1 MTTTEHGADTGVAG
15 QDVYTFPLSSAQQM
29 LWLAAQMGADGPVY
43 HVPSGYR
50 LRGPLDARL
59 LARALEQL
67 VARHEV
73 LRTTF
78 AVVDGEPAQVVHPE
92 AEFAL
97 RTVDLA
103 RLLADTRE
111 GALADLVEEEARRPF
126 DLVAGPLF
134 RAVLFRLAADEHVLL
149 VTAHHLVWDGWSESV
164 FLGEL
169 GALYAALAAGD
180 EAELDEL
187 AIQYGD
193 YSVWEHDALEA
204 EAPRLVEWWR
214 ERLAGAPQA
223 LTLPGDPTRP
233 AEADHAGA
241 VHAFRV
247 SADVA
252 ARLAAVAREEDASL
266 YPAVLAGF
274 AALLHRLGGDAEV
287 LVGAPV
293 ANRPQVELEALI
305 GAFVNTVVLRVD
317 LAGDPPFRELL
328 RRARN
333 TVHDAQEH
341 QELPF
346 EKLVSELAPRRE
358 PGRTPFFQVMLSF
371 ADASAGGGAPML
383 GPVAVEPFAVATGT
397 AKFDLLLSAEHRA
410 DGLACV
416 LEYATALFDAAAAE
430 RLCGHLAALLA
441 SAAAAPDLRLSELE
455 ILGADE
461 RRALVGEWSG
471 AGETHPV
478 ALPLHRAFEARAFAH
493 PDAVAVTFEGESGS
507 AEVRKCG
514 SASDPREGQRTPA
527 LPHSRTLT
535 YGELN
540 AQANRL
546 ARRLRALGVGPE
558 SRVGLAA
565 ERTPGLVAGILAIL
579 KAGGAYVPLDPAYPA
594 ERLAYV
600 AEDAG
605 VRVVLA
611 DARFRDLV
619 PGVQVVALDDDWA
632 GEPADDLDVAVDP
645 AGLAY
650 VIYTSG
656 STGRPKGVGVT
667 HANVGRLFAC
677 TDRHF
682 GFGEGDVWT
691 LFHSYAFDFSVWEL
705 WGALLYGG
713 RLVVV
718 PTDVSRDPAAF
729 HALLAREGVT
739 VLNQTPS
746 AFRALIPADAAG
758 EALPAL
764 RWVVFGGEA
773 LEPASLRGWFERHG
787 DEQPRLVNMYGIT
800 ETTVHVTYR
809 EVTAEDA
816 AAGGSSPIGVAIP
829 DLRTYLLDAHGRPV
843 PVGIGG
849 ELHVG
854 GGGVARGY
862 LGRPALTA
870 ERFVPD
876 PFSGVPGARLYRSG
890 DLARWTEVRKCESP
904 KVREWNGSAEMSEH
918 SRTAVPA
925 LSHSRTLALE
935 YLGRIDQQVK
945 VRGFRIEP
953 GEVEAALL
961 AHPSVREAA
970 VVARED
976 APGETRLVAYLV
988 AEGEPPAAGVLRAFM
1003 AQGLPDHML
1012 PAAFVALE
1020 RLPLT
1025 PNGKLDRRALPAPEA
1040 GRLAADGAYV
1050 APRGPMEETLAA
1062 VWASVLNVDQVG
1074 VNDNFYALG
1083 GDSIRILRVVS
1094 AARERGI
1101 PLTIRDVARNPTV
1114 AALAALPHTG
1124 SDGGD
1129 GAVHTEPFSL
1139 ISAEDRAKL
1148 PEGVVDAYPLA
1159 RTQLGML
1166 YHREQNP
1173 DLPLYHTL
1181 DSWRFRMP
1189 VDEAAFQ
1196 AACVHVAARHP
1207 NLRTGFDLESYV
1219 EPLQLVWGEAAFPV
1233 GLHDLRHLSTEEQ
1246 DRIVADFCAAEQARP
1261 FELAR
1266 PPQLRFHLHRRTD
1279 DVVQFTLV
1287 ENHAL
1292 FDGWSLHTILAEVLT
1307 CYLALQ
1313 KGEPLPELAPLATTY
1328 RDFIALE
1335 RRAIESPEAR
1345 SFWASLLEGY
1355 EPVTLPRLPD
1365 AGTREGG
1372 RVGRFDYPLR
1382 ASVLRGLRAL
1392 AREQAVPLKSVLLA
1406 AHVKV
1411 VSLLAGR
1418 DDVVTGLSTNGRP
1431 ETADGENVAGLF
1443 LNTLPFRAPAG
1454 AGTWAQLVRRVHDAE
1469 LAMLSHRRYPL
1480 TEIQAGRGGA
1490 TLFDA
1495 SFVYL
1500 NFHVIADHMRSGE
1513 MEVLGAD
1520 TMVEETNFTLM
1531 TSFQHRVG
1539 DDRRVVL
1546 SVECDRHLLTD
1557 AQIDAIRGLYRRI
1570 LREMADHPSARHDRF
1585 APLADGERN
1594 RMLTEWSAGEGSSA
1608 LAEPLHRLVARHAVE
1623 SPDAPCL
1630 VASAGALS
1638 YAEVDARA
1646 TALAAR
1652 LQSLGVGSGGRVAV
1666 VMDRVPE
1673 AIVALLAA
1681 WKAGAAYVPVDPTYP
1696 PERIAW
1702 MLRDAGASAA
1712 VTLERWQGFLAGVSI
1727 PVLALDVQND
1737 RTSDD
1742 VAAFDEPAFD
1752 PAALAYL
1759 VYTSGTTGRPKG
1771 VMVEHAQVM
1780 EYTGAVLARLGVP
1793 DGAAWLLVSTFA
1805 ADLGNT
1811 AVFPA
1816 LATGGALHVASERE
1830 ATDPAELA
1838 AFLAAHPVDVMKVV
1852 PSHLRA
1858 LLAHEHAERLLPRT
1872 HLVLG
1877 GDASD
1882 WGLATRVRELA
1893 PACRVFNH
1901 YGPTETTVG
1910 VVAGE
1915 LDPSSAADR
1924 PDAPPLGRM
1933 LGHARGYVLD
1943 AHGHPTL
1950 PGTPGELFV
1959 GGAGVARGYL
1969 GRAALTAERFLPD
1982 PFAVEPGMR
1991 MYRTGDRARFLSDGR
2006 LEFLGRADQQ
2016 VKVRGYRVEPREVE
2030 TVLRLHPS
2038 VDEAIVAA
2046 RADAGENRLVAWVV
2060 PCAGSAIV
2068 EADLR
2073 RFLEDHL
2080 PKWMVPAA
2088 FVPLDALPLT
2098 VNGKVD
2104 RARLPDPGA
2113 APEST
2118 DDALPRTEIEAKLA
2132 EIFAAVLKV
2141 ERVGVHDGFLE
2152 LGGNSIMAIL
2162 LAARARKAFGV
2173 PLAVDTL
2180 LQAQTVAGL
2189 AGSIEMA
2196 LQAESFKA
2204 APPVVALPRDGELP
2218 LSFAQQRLW
2227 FTTLLDPESPAHN
2240 LPFTLRLRGALDAAA
2255 WRRALEE
2262 IVARHEVLR
2271 ARFPTVDG
2279 EPRQEID
2286 APGSFAVREVD
2297 LRGLPE
2303 AEREAMLIEHARREA
2318 WDPFD
2323 LETGPLV
2330 RAALIRAGDED
2341 YGAVI
2346 AFHHIVFDGWSAGV
2360 LMGELAALYSAFA
2373 AGETLELP
2381 PLPVQYADF
2390 AAWQR
2395 AQLDDTALAE
2405 QLAWWAGKLGGVP
2418 VLALPTDHPRPD
2430 HQSYRGANEAAA
2442 FPAELVDALRAV
2454 SRREGVTLFMTLLA
2468 GYATLLA
2475 HHAGQDDFAVGSPVV
2490 VGRDREEL
2498 AGVIGLFLNS
2508 LPLRVDLSG
2517 GPTFRDLLLRVR
2529 RTALEAY
2536 GHQDVPFEKVV
2547 EALRIPRDAGRTPVF
2562 QVWFNHSNVPGGPL
2576 ALDGV
2581 EVDGLDVGDPTIKF
2595 DLRLATE
2602 EAADGRLAVFM
2613 GYNADLFEAATA
2625 ARLLAQLQALLTEAA
2640 ARPDAPLAE
2649 LHALLDQS
2657 ERGESARRADA
2668 RGDSLRRHLKDR
2680 RRAVE
2685 AGD

>member
-1 MTTTEHGADTGVAG
+1 
-15 QDVYTFPLSSAQQM
+15 
-29 LWLAAQMGADGPVY
+29 
-43 HVPSGYR
+43 
-50 LRGPLDARL
+50 
-59 LARALEQL
+59 
-67 VARHEV
+67 
-73 LRTTF
+73 
-78 AVVDGEPAQVVHPE
+78 
-92 AEFAL
+92 
-97 RTVDLA
+97 
-103 RLLADTRE
+103 
-111 GALADLVEEEARRPF
+111 
-126 DLVAGPLF
+126 
-134 RAVLFRLAADEHVLL
+134 
-149 VTAHHLVWDGWSESV
+149 
-164 FLGEL
+164 
-169 GALYAALAAGD
+169 
-180 EAELDEL
+180 
-187 AIQYGD
+187 
-193 YSVWEHDALEA
+193 
-204 EAPRLVEWWR
+204 
-214 ERLAGAPQA
+214 
-223 LTLPGDPTRP
+223 
-233 AEADHAGA
+233 
-241 VHAFRV
+241 
-247 SADVA
+247 
-252 ARLAAVAREEDASL
+252 
-266 YPAVLAGF
+266 
-274 AALLHRLGGDAEV
+274 
-287 LVGAPV
+287 
-293 ANRPQVELEALI
+293 
-305 GAFVNTVVLRVD
+305 
-317 LAGDPPFRELL
+317 
-328 RRARN
+328 
-333 TVHDAQEH
+333 
-341 QELPF
+341 
-346 EKLVSELAPRRE
+346 
-358 PGRTPFFQVMLSF
+358 
-371 ADASAGGGAPML
+371 
-383 GPVAVEPFAVATGT
+383 
-397 AKFDLLLSAEHRA
+397 
-410 DGLACV
+410 
-416 LEYATALFDAAAAE
+416 
-430 RLCGHLAALLA
+430 
-441 SAAAAPDLRLSELE
+441 
-455 ILGADE
+455 
-461 RRALVGEWSG
+461 
-471 AGETHPV
+471 
-478 ALPLHRAFEARAFAH
+478 
-493 PDAVAVTFEGESGS
+493 
-507 AEVRKCG
+507 
-514 SASDPREGQRTPA
+514 
-527 LPHSRTLT
+527 
-535 YGELN
+535 
-540 AQANRL
+540 
-546 ARRLRALGVGPE
+546 
-558 SRVGLAA
+558 
-565 ERTPGLVAGILAIL
+565 
-579 KAGGAYVPLDPAYPA
+579 
-594 ERLAYV
+594 
-600 AEDAG
+600 
-605 VRVVLA
+605 
-611 DARFRDLV
+611 
-619 PGVQVVALDDDWA
+619 
-632 GEPADDLDVAVDP
+632 
-645 AGLAY
+645 
-650 VIYTSG
+650 
-656 STGRPKGVGVT
+656 
-667 HANVGRLFAC
+667 
-677 TDRHF
+677 
-682 GFGEGDVWT
+682 
-691 LFHSYAFDFSVWEL
+691 
-705 WGALLYGG
+705 
-713 RLVVV
+713 
-718 PTDVSRDPAAF
+718 
-729 HALLAREGVT
+729 
-739 VLNQTPS
+739 
-746 AFRALIPADAAG
+746 
-758 EALPAL
+758 
-764 RWVVFGGEA
+764 
-773 LEPASLRGWFERHG
+773 
-787 DEQPRLVNMYGIT
+787 
-800 ETTVHVTYR
+800 
-809 EVTAEDA
+809 
-816 AAGGSSPIGVAIP
+816 
-829 DLRTYLLDAHGRPV
+829 
-843 PVGIGG
+843 
-849 ELHVG
+849 
-854 GGGVARGY
+854 
-862 LGRPALTA
+862 
-870 ERFVPD
+870 
-876 PFSGVPGARLYRSG
+876 
-890 DLARWTEVRKCESP
+890 
-904 KVREWNGSAEMSEH
+904 
-918 SRTAVPA
+918 
-925 LSHSRTLALE
+925 
-935 YLGRIDQQVK
+935 VK

-961 AHPSVREAA
+961 AHPAVREAA

-988 AEGEPPAAGVLRAFM
+988 ADGEPPAAGALRAFM

-1025 PNGKLDRRALPAPEA
+1025 PNGKLDRRALPTPEA
-1040 GRLAADGAYV
+1040 GRLAADDAYT
-1050 APRGPMEETLAA
+1050 APRGPMEEALAA
-1062 VWASVLNVDQVG
+1062 VWASVLNVDRVG
-1074 VNDNFYALG
+1074 VHDNFYALG

-1101 PLTIRDVARNPTV
+1101 PLSIRDVARNPTV

-1129 GAVHTEPFSL
+1129 EAVHTEPFSV

-1181 DSWRFRMP
+1181 DSWRFRMA

-1207 NLRTGFDLESYV
+1207 NLRTGFDLESYA

-1233 GLHDLRHLSTEEQ
+1233 GLHDLRHLPADEQ
-1246 DRIVADFCAAEQARP
+1246 DRVIADFCAAEQARP

-1266 PPQLRFHLHRRTD
+1266 PPQLRFHLHRRSD
-1279 DVVQFTLV
+1279 EVVQFTLV

-1307 CYLALQ
+1307 CYVALRN
-1313 KGEPLPELAPLATTY
+1313 GEPLPGLPPLATTY
-1328 RDFIALE
+1328 RDFVALE

-1355 EPVTLPRLPD
+1355 EPVTLPRLPG

-1431 ETADGENVAGLF
+1431 ETADGERVAGLF
-1443 LNTLPFRAPAG
+1443 LNTLPFRAPAA

-1570 LREMADHPSARHDRF
+1570 LREMADAPSARHDRF
-1585 APLADGERN
+1585 APLADADRK
-1594 RMLTEWSAGEGSSA
+1594 RVLTEWSTGEGSSA
-1608 LAEPLHRLVARHAVE
+1608 LAEPLHRLVARHAAE

-1630 VASAGALS
+1630 VASGRTLS
-1638 YAEVDARA
+1638 YAQVQARA

-1652 LQSLGVGSGGRVAV
+1652 LRGLGVGSGSRVAV

-1673 AIVALLAA
+1673 AVVALLAV

-1712 VTLERWQGFLAGVSI
+1712 VTLERWTGALAAASV
-1727 PVLALDVQND
+1727 PVLPLDALND
-1737 RTSDD
+1737 GTSDD
-1742 VAAFDEPAFD
+1742 VTAFDEPVFD

-1793 DGAAWLLVSTFA
+1793 EGAAWLLLSTFA

-1838 AFLAAHPVDVMKVV
+1838 GFLAAHPADVMKVV

-1882 WGLATRVRELA
+1882 WALAARVRELA

-1915 LDPSSAADR
+1915 LDPSPAADR

-1943 AHGHPTL
+1943 GHGHPTL

-1969 GRAALTAERFLPD
+1969 GRPALTAERFLPD
-1982 PFAVEPGMR
+1982 PFAAEPGMR
-1991 MYRTGDRARFLSDGR
+1991 MYRTGDRARWVESAEVRECGSALDSSDTPR
-2006 LEFLGRADQQ
+2006 TSALPHSRTAFLEFLGRADQQ

-2038 VDEAIVAA
+2038 VDEAVVAA
-2046 RADAGENRLVAWVV
+2046 RADAGEARLVAWVV
-2060 PCAGSAIV
+2060 PCAGSAVV

-2073 RFLEDHL
+2073 RFLEDKL
-2080 PKWMVPAA
+2080 PRWMVPAA
-2088 FVPLDALPLT
+2088 FVALDALPLT

-2113 APEST
+2113 APAPA
-2118 DDALPRTEIEAKLA
+2118 DDAMPRTEIEAKLA

-2152 LGGNSIMAIL
+2152 LGGNSIKAIL

-2204 APPVVALPRDGELP
+2204 APPVVALPRDGGELP

-2227 FTTLLDPESPAHN
+2227 FTTLLDPDSPAHN

-2286 APGSFAVREVD
+2286 APGGFAVREVD
-2297 LRGLPE
+2297 LRHLPE
-2303 AEREAMLIEHARREA
+2303 AAREAVLIDTARREA
-2318 WDPFD
+2318 WGPFD

-2360 LMGELAALYSAFA
+2360 LMGELAALYAAFA
-2373 AGETLELP
+2373 AGGTLELP

-2395 AQLDDTALAE
+2395 AQLDDRALAE
-2405 QLAWWAGKLGGVP
+2405 QLEWWAGRLGGVP

-2430 HQSYRGANEAAA
+2430 LQSYRGANEAAA

-2468 GYATLLA
+2468 GYSALLA
-2475 HHAGQDDFAVGSPVV
+2475 HHAGQDDFAVGCPVV

-2517 GPTFRDLLLRVR
+2517 GPTFRDLLLRIR
-2529 RTALEAY
+2529 RMALEAY
-2536 GHQDVPFEKVV
+2536 AHQDVPFEKVV

-2602 EAADGRLAVFM
+2602 EAGDGRLAVFM
-2613 GYNADLFEAATA
+2613 GYNADLFEPATA
-2625 ARLLAQLQALLTEAA
+2625 ARLLAQLQALLTAAA

-2668 RGDSLRRHLKDR
+2668 RADARGDALRRHLKDR